1 LPELNFQY
9 VNNKS
14 LGSSQVQNFNIVISA
29 VKALAQIEFIKPYT
43 TEFLE
48 NEVVA
53 QNERALLISIAD
65 SSFNQILRNLK
76 ELKIAANMLLDFVEK
91 RKPLLNN
98 SLLIKLP
105 PLKTFEDLSKVANE
119 FKLSIDIP
127 LHEIK
132 EDLIIEK
139 AEEGSIWLTIVTTV
153 AGLRLLSGLVSAG
166 LRIAKANAEMKWHDE
181 QSRTIGLKND
191 IIESII
197 EAQKEFI
204 KKNIGDEAIFIFSQD
219 NPQTLERFKLSIE
232 MIADLIDRGPQI
244 RPGKID
250 DADIKNSFPDF
261 EAMRLITDVTKK
273 IQNK

>member
-1 LPELNFQY
+1 MPELNFQY